1 MKSLFK
7 LDSNL
12 SLIFLLALSVL
23 VITSGGYFFYQ
34 YQVEVL
40 KEEKFKQLR
49 IFSQQKS
56 KQIQN
61 WREERIFEAD
71 LISKSFRAAE
81 KIGPISLMEEIK
93 DFPKLRS
100 FLKEIISED
109 NYEEAIITN
118 SDKKVLMT
126 VSDRKINLHEIESAH
141 IDTAVKYRSPI
152 LTKIFRTGEDH
163 FIRQSLVI
171 PILSSAQISEVVFLI
186 ILRINPQEELF
197 PMVQQWPDESES
209 AEALLLRREN
219 GTVVFIN
226 PPKFEKVRPLEKRI
240 SISEST
246 LVSVKA
252 AMGYDTV
259 LEGNDYRDVPVVAAM
274 TRVGETNWFF
284 LAKIDEDEIYEVIK
298 TRTILI
304 WSIIVLLVGVISL
317 VIYFVWKHQKYMFR
331 QKEMQLEL
339 ERKNISTQYE
349 SLCKYAND
357 IILIFD
363 KEGRIIEANN
373 RALSAYGYEKKE
385 MLNLNIN
392 ALSTSKHTI
401 IDLSEIFRSN
411 SYENGH
417 VFEIT
422 HVRKDGSVFPVEVS
436 MNLIQLEDKN
446 YCQSIIRDITERKNA
461 EEKVKRSEKYFK
473 SLLQNMIDV
482 VVLIDEHAVI
492 RYASPSLKNVL
503 GYEES
508 DYVGKNSFE
517 FIYDDDKEKV
527 RNIFQ
532 SILNSSRSNEP
543 RQMRMLHKNGSA
555 VWIGN

>member
-317 VIYFVWKHQKYMFR
+317 VIYFVWKHQKYMFQ

>member
-317 VIYFVWKHQKYMFR
+317 VIYFVWKHQKYMFQ

-503 GYEES
+503 IRRG
-508 DYVGKNSFE
+508 G
-517 FIYDDDKEKV
+517 
-527 RNIFQ
+527 
-532 SILNSSRSNEP
+532 
-543 RQMRMLHKNGSA
+543 
-555 VWIGN
+555 